1 MPSVP
6 SEPTKSFVRSI
17 PLDDLSAFERTP
29 PVVMTAPSAS
39 TTSAPSTYAD
49 VVPQRTACGPLALFA
64 AIPPS
69 VQARPLPGSGG
80 KKSECSAS
88 AV

>member
-6 SEPTKSFVRSI
+6 SDPTNSFVRSI
-17 PLDDLSAFERTP
+17 PLEDLSAFECTP
-29 PVVMTAPSAS
+29 PVVMTEPSAS
-39 TTSAPSTYAD
+39 TTSVPRTYAD

-80 KKSECSAS
+80 KKRPRPAR
-88 AV
+88 AF